1 MTEREVRRA
10 LLSQTA
16 YQSCGRGILRDPDST
31 GIFLLI
37 VPDRDTAED
46 IASYYP
52 GCLIEKL
59 LSGIEEPRTGRP
71 SKYGSDAEK
80 DTAKR
85 EQNRLSQRRVRKK
98 SLYTGNSSDI
108 GGTPDQVR
116 QHIVHVL
123 NEWAE
128 LAPDTTGISAFARS
142 DWLSTTDRIGQG
154 YTTHMTTSDLLAD
167 LQRRQGI
174 VRVCKEATSLMC
186 PTVFENPLKLPE
198 SLTAIGISIQSSV
211 RAKENAL
218 ACRGVLLDIENGDMM
233 AEDFAEVF
241 PDLEFFAYSSWSH
254 APGAPRCRIGIPG
267 TQVIP
272 PEIHALILH
281 TIVDRLEAAGW
292 GDALAEGKKHGV
304 DIGKLHE
311 AAMFYLPSKRPDGF
325 LTHIHEGRKPLD
337 PREWVKLI
345 SDDLLLSPPPPV
357 SPEVY
362 DCQNAPRHRDRRV
375 QWVIDYW
382 RRVGCVKGKGRTQLW
397 LLAKRLAEAGCDNA
411 EARDILDKE
420 AGYAT
425 NPKERRGEIEALL
438 IDPQVVAARLAA

>member
-1 MTEREVRRA
+1 
-10 LLSQTA
+10 
-16 YQSCGRGILRDPDST
+16 
-31 GIFLLI
+31 
-37 VPDRDTAED
+37 
-46 IASYYP
+46 
-52 GCLIEKL
+52 
-59 LSGIEEPRTGRP
+59 
-71 SKYGSDAEK
+71 
-80 DTAKR
+80 
-85 EQNRLSQRRVRKK
+85 
-98 SLYTGNSSDI
+98 
-108 GGTPDQVR
+108 
-116 QHIVHVL
+116 
-123 NEWAE
+123 
-128 LAPDTTGISAFARS
+128 
-142 DWLSTTDRIGQG
+142 
-154 YTTHMTTSDLLAD
+154 
-167 LQRRQGI
+167 
-174 VRVCKEATSLMC
+174 
-186 PTVFENPLKLPE
+186 
-198 SLTAIGISIQSSV
+198 
-211 RAKENAL
+211 
-218 ACRGVLLDIENGDMM
+218 
-233 AEDFAEVF
+233 
-241 PDLEFFAYSSWSH
+241 
-254 APGAPRCRIGIPG
+254 
-267 TQVIP
+267 
-272 PEIHALILH
+272 
-281 TIVDRLEAAGW
+281 
-292 GDALAEGKKHGV
+292 V